1 MEFADLIFDDLPR
14 AVKEKTL
21 LDFFDY
27 LLAQTGYLAWI
38 EKDPDAKRR
47 MANLRLLRAMTT
59 RYEHAEEALGTF
71 LADLA
76 TLSAVEGGDTS
87 LDVPAEGHGVTMA
100 TIHAVKGLEFP
111 VVFLTGL
118 EEGIFP
124 HARAMKTPEGM
135 EEETR
140 LAYVAMTRAM
150 SMLYLTY
157 ARSRVIGE
165 EMREHAPS
173 RFLAAIPKHLIER
186 RSATQTAQNPISDLL
201 PMETELTALAVPV
214 MEPSP

>member
-1 MEFADLIFDDLPR
+1 
-14 AVKEKTL
+14 
-21 LDFFDY
+21 
-27 LLAQTGYLAWI
+27 
-38 EKDPDAKRR
+38 
-47 MANLRLLRAMTT
+47 
-59 RYEHAEEALGTF
+59 
-71 LADLA
+71 
-76 TLSAVEGGDTS
+76 
-87 LDVPAEGHGVTMA
+87 MA

-111 VVFLTGL
+111 VVFLSGL

-124 HARAMKTPEGM
+124 HVRAMKTSEGM

-165 EMREHAPS
+165 EMKEHAPS

-186 RSATQTAQNPISDLL
+186 RSATQTAQTPIPNLP
-201 PMETELTALAVPV
+201 PMETELSALAVPV